1 MLGRRQEESWQRRPR
16 ESFLNSETAQD
27 DHEEYNEVARYMW
40 KHNMERRRKAQSF
53 RIPRLVKHNQSF
65 LLDYIRS
72 ILSKSSLDISKL
84 RLEMTLF

>member
-53 RIPRLVKHNQSF
+53 RLPRLVKV
-65 LLDYIRS
+65 
-72 ILSKSSLDISKL
+72 
-84 RLEMTLF
+84 RLKQNHKTLCPSNC